1 MLDPKQYHT
10 MKSLGAEMPKF
21 VTGNVMAKPLNT
33 SQVPLILG
41 TLPKDLATCML
52 VQFQGE
58 RESLHKHAPLCV
70 SVQQLKVAFNWLL
83 THNWDWIDAAS
94 AFCVDGPAG
103 NYRSAI
109 NALLQACA

>member
-10 MKSLGAEMPKF
+10 MKSLGAEMPQF
-21 VTGNVMAKPLNT
+21 VTGNVMATPLNT

-41 TLPKDLATCML
+41 TLPKDLATFML
-52 VQFQGE
+52 VQLHGE

-83 THNWDWIDAAS
+83 THNWDWIDATS
-94 AFCVDGPAG
+94 AW
-103 NYRSAI
+103 
-109 NALLQACA
+109 